1 MTTMQDVAEL
11 ANVSAKTVSR
21 VYNDD
26 PHVSPDTRARVMA
39 ALESLNYVPNTM
51 ATTFRTGRPAA
62 IGLAVPDI
70 ADPFFAAIAHAVE
83 TSAHKRDMAVIMTSL
98 GDDRAQERPIVESLL
113 RRRLS
118 GLILAPT
125 GSDHG
130 YLKRWTTQVPTV
142 FVDRATKGVPSDSF
156 VHADH
161 DGAVMATEHQLK
173 LGHRRVAFVGD
184 TESIPTTRNRLLG
197 YRHALDARNIPQD
210 EELIVMGAGTREGA
224 GKILE
229 MLMSLASPPTALFL
243 SNARISMASIPAIQQ
258 LNLHDLST
266 IGFGDFPMA
275 DALSPPFTVIDQ
287 SPADLGRQAMD
298 RVLHRI
304 DHPRRRYRRNN
315 VLPVRLIE
323 RGSCFP
329 PVHRE

>member
-1 MTTMQDVAEL
+1 MQDVAAL

-26 PHVSPDTRARVMA
+26 PHVDPGTRARVVA

-51 ATTFRTGRPAA
+51 ATTFRTGRPTA

-70 ADPFFAAIAHAVE
+70 ADPFFAALAHTVE
-83 TSAHKRDMAVIMTSL
+83 TRAHQRDMAVIMTSL

-113 RRRLS
+113 RRRLG
-118 GLILAPT
+118 GLILAPI

-130 YLKRWTTQVPTV
+130 YLKRWAGHLPTV
-142 FVDRATKGVPSDSF
+142 FVDRAAKGVSADNF
-156 VHADH
+156 VHDDH
-161 DGAVMATEHQLK
+161 DGGFAATEHLLK
-173 LGHRRVAFVGD
+173 LGHRRVAFIGD
-184 TESIPTTRNRLLG
+184 TELIPTTSNRLLG
-197 YRHALDARNIPQD
+197 YRHALDARSIPED
-210 EELIVMGAGTREGA
+210 EDLIVMGVETRDGA
-224 GKILE
+224 REVLT
-229 MLMSLASPPTALFL
+229 MLMSLDTPPTALFL
-243 SNARISMASIPAIQQ
+243 SNARISMVSIPALQQ
-258 LNLHDLST
+258 LKLDDLSV

-275 DALSPPFTVIDQ
+275 DAMCPPLTVIDQ
-287 SPADLGRQAMD
+287 SPSELGRQAID

-304 DHPRRRYRRNN
+304 DHPRRRYRRGN
-315 VLPVRLIE
+315 VLSVRLIE